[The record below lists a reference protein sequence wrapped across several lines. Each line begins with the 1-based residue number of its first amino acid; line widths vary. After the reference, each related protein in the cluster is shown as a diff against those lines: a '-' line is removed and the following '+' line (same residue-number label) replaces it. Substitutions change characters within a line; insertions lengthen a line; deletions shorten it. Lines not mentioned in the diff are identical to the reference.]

1 MRILF
6 LVSSMHG
13 GGAERV
19 AATLANAWSRRGD
32 EVTLVCCYSGRG
44 SCLQHLDPGV
54 KLLWLADRL
63 CGPAWLR
70 PLAKILALRKLAREL
85 QPDRVLSFLTN
96 VNVTALLATRGLGLP
111 VVVSERTD
119 PAHSV
124 NLEPVLRW
132 LRRWTYPWAHR
143 VVVQTQ
149 QSIPHL
155 QQVAPGVSRIVAIPN
170 PLPDGLPEPRLA
182 EPAEGRRRLMALGR
196 FNPVKQFDRLIEV
209 FAGLADSCPD
219 WDLWIWGDGAQRAA
233 CLQRVAALGLTDRIH
248 LPGFSQ
254 TPWTDLAT
262 GHGFVLNSRV
272 EGFPN
277 ALLEAM
283 ALGLPCV
290 AVDCPSG
297 PSELTQAGQVAT
309 LVPLGDEAA
318 LAQALQRLMQASP
331 SDRETWGRTAA
342 ASVRARYGL
351 DAVVQAW
358 HESGYGA
365 VPADCSVPDE
375 SEPLASGEAGE
386 QDTGR

>member
-19 AATLANAWSRRGD
+19 AATLANAWARRGD

-44 SCLQHLDPGV
+44 SCMQHLEPGV
-54 KLLWLADRL
+54 RLMWLADRVR
-63 CGPAWLR
+63 GPAWLR
-70 PLAKILALRKLAREL
+70 PVAKLLALRRLAREL

-124 NLEPVLRW
+124 NLEPALRW
-132 LRRWTYPWAHR
+132 LRRLTYPWARR
-143 VVVQTQ
+143 VVVQTR

-155 QQVAPGVSRIVAIPN
+155 RQVAPGVTRITAIPN
-170 PLPDGLPEPRLA
+170 PLPDGLPAPRAA
-182 EPAEGRRRLMALGR
+182 EPSAGRRRLVALGR
-196 FNPVKQFDRLIEV
+196 FNPVKQFDRLIEA
-209 FAGLADSCPD
+209 FAGMAGAYPD

-233 CLQRVAALGLTDRIH
+233 CLRRVEALGLSDRIH
-248 LPGFSQ
+248 LPGFSR
-254 TPWTDLAT
+254 TPWDDLAT

-290 AVDCPSG
+290 ATDCPSG
-297 PSELTQAGQVAT
+297 PAELTQDGRVAT
-309 LVPLGDEAA
+309 LVPLGDDAA
-318 LAQALQRLMQASP
+318 LAQALRRLMQATP
-331 SDRETWGRTAA
+331 ADREARGRQAA
-342 ASVRARYGL
+342 ESVRGRYGL
-351 DAVVQAW
+351 ETILRFWDAAW
-358 HESGYGA
+358 TE
-365 VPADCSVPDE
+365 
-375 SEPLASGEAGE
+375 
-386 QDTGR
+386 

>member
-19 AATLANAWSRRGD
+19 AATLANAWARRGD

-44 SCLQHLDPGV
+44 RCLQHLEPEV
-54 KLLWLADRL
+54 QLLWLADQLR
-63 CGPAWLR
+63 GPAWLR
-70 PLAKILALRKLAREL
+70 PLTKILALRRLARRL

-96 VNVTALLATRGLGLP
+96 VNITTLLATRGLGLP

-124 NLEPVLRW
+124 NLESVLRW
-132 LRRWTYPWAHR
+132 LRRRTYPWAHR
-143 VVVQTQ
+143 VIVQTQ
-149 QSIPHL
+149 QSVPHL
-155 QQVAPGVSRIVAIPN
+155 LQVAPGVSRIAAIPN
-170 PLPDGLPEPRLA
+170 PLPDGLPAMRAA
-182 EPAEGRRRLMALGR
+182 EPAAGRRRLVALGR

-209 FAGLADSCPD
+209 FAGLADEYPD

-233 CLQRVAALGLTDRIH
+233 CLQRVATLGLEARIH

-254 TPWTDLAT
+254 TPWEDLAT

-290 AVDCPSG
+290 AMDCPSG
-297 PSELTQAGQVAT
+297 PAELTQAGQVAT
-309 LVPLGDEAA
+309 LVPSGNEPA
-318 LAQALQRLMQASP
+318 LAQALRQLMQASA
-331 SDRETWGRTAA
+331 SDREALGRAGA

-351 DAVVQAW
+351 DAVMQAW
-358 HESGYGA
+358 DAAWRDRIPEGHEKYGK
-365 VPADCSVPDE
+365 
-375 SEPLASGEAGE
+375 
-386 QDTGR
+386 

>member
-19 AATLANAWSRRGD
+19 AATLANAWARRGD

-44 SCLQHLDPGV
+44 QCMQRLEPGV
-54 KLLWLADRL
+54 RLLWLADRL
-63 CGPAWLR
+63 RGPAWLR
-70 PLAKILALRKLAREL
+70 PVTKILALRRLAREL

-96 VNVTALLATRGLGLP
+96 VNVTALLAIRGLGLP

-124 NLEPVLRW
+124 NLESVLRW
-132 LRRWTYPWAHR
+132 LRRLTYPWAHR

-149 QSIPHL
+149 QSVPHL
-155 QQVAPGVSRIVAIPN
+155 LQVAPGVRRVVAIPN
-170 PLPDGLPEPRLA
+170 PLPDGLPAARAA
-182 EPAEGRRRLMALGR
+182 EPPPGRRRLVALGR

-209 FAGLADSCPD
+209 FAGLAESCPD

-233 CLQRVAALGLTDRIH
+233 CLQRVAALGLADRIH

-254 TPWTDLAT
+254 TPWDDLAT

-290 AVDCPSG
+290 ATDCPSG
-297 PSELTQAGQVAT
+297 PAELTQGGQLAT
-309 LVPLGDEAA
+309 LVPLDDEAA
-318 LAQALQRLMQASP
+318 LAQALERLMRATP
-331 SDRETWGRTAA
+331 AEREAWGQQAA
-342 ASVRARYGL
+342 ASVRGRYSL
-351 DAVVQAW
+351 PAILQSWDAA
-358 HESGYGA
+358 
-365 VPADCSVPDE
+365 CK
-375 SEPLASGEAGE
+375 
-386 QDTGR
+386 R